1 MMLCGFDWPAGRS
14 KQVAYLDER
23 DHIQEMFVKEG
34 ELWQEHD
41 LTTRANAPKA
51 SDKSPLAGF
60 SWMAGGTKQ
69 IIYMDRNRHIQ
80 ELHTG
85 PNIWWKC
92 TDLTALMQ
100 APLVD
105 STALCGFEWTA
116 GQTKQVVYIDHNNH
130 VQEMHVAPE
139 GQWQLTDLTQLTGAP
154 LAEGTH
160 IVGYDWAAGESKQVV
175 YIDSRG
181 HVIELH
187 VGMGGNWQCTDVT
200 NLTGAPLADRGNLG
214 PSFAAFSWETGNS
227 KQIVYQDTN
236 EHIMEMHVTAGGQ
249 WQLTDLTMVAQA
261 PLANTI
267 GGIVGYDWSA
277 GRSKQVVYVDANYHV
292 QELYVQENDYWRCA
306 DLTAATCAPRVQRG
320 PIAGF
325 AWSAANTKQV
335 VYPGPR
341 DSIQELY
348 VAVSGQ
354 WQAAD
359 LTLLTSSLMLI

>member
-1 MMLCGFDWPAGRS
+1 
-14 KQVAYLDER
+14 
-23 DHIQEMFVKEG
+23 
-34 ELWQEHD
+34 
-41 LTTRANAPKA
+41 
-51 SDKSPLAGF
+51 
-60 SWMAGGTKQ
+60 
-69 IIYMDRNRHIQ
+69 
-80 ELHTG
+80 
-85 PNIWWKC
+85 
-92 TDLTALMQ
+92 MQ

-249 WQLTDLTMVAQA
+249 WQLTDLTMVAKLLSLILSVALWAMIGPQA
-261 PLANTI
+261 EANRSSMLTPTTMYRNCMCKRTI
-267 GGIVGYDWSA
+267 TG
-277 GRSKQVVYVDANYHV
+277 
-292 QELYVQENDYWRCA
+292 
-306 DLTAATCAPRVQRG
+306 
-320 PIAGF
+320 
-325 AWSAANTKQV
+325 
-335 VYPGPR
+335 
-341 DSIQELY
+341 
-348 VAVSGQ
+348 AVP
-354 WQAAD
+354 
-359 LTLLTSSLMLI
+359 T